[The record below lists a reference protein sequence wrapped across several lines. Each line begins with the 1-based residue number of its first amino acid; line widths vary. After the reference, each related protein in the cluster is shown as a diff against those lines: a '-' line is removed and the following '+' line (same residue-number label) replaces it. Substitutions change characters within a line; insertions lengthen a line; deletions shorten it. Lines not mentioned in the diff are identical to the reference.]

1 MMPQANSR
9 NGIRQKHSLYL
20 WLPILLAVVAL
31 TVSVATRTTV
41 VSVSHGIS
49 VSENTSG
56 VIRQHMDSDGVG
68 WVPPVT
74 TQLFAE
80 LVISHYPR
88 IAPAG
93 PPPPD
98 LLFEDALYN
107 RPPPTC

>member
-93 PPPPD
+93 PPLPD